1 MSKQQVKYTAKG
13 DIKLKLSTAQYE
25 DFLAFLDW
33 LPGYQKN
40 SQMTPAFR
48 VWNLVTQRV
57 KERYLIAPYLSGQE
71 QSVTLRIEE
80 AVVIREM
87 YHKAPAEARGIL
99 AAVMMQLDQ
108 IVVSYA

>member
-13 DIKLKLSTAQYE
+13 TVKMTLTSAQYE

-48 VWNLVTQRV
+48 VWNLVTQRIKDRFQV
-57 KERYLIAPYLSGQE
+57 ASYFAGQD
-71 QSVTLRIEE
+71 QSMSFSMEE
-80 AVVIREM
+80 AFIIKEM
-87 YHKAPAEARGIL
+87 YARAPEQVRGINSG
-99 AAVMMQLDQ
+99 VMMQLDQ
-108 IVVSYA
+108 IIVSYA